1 MKFRYFVAAVAL
13 AFTGATTSQAQMVES
28 FENISGQIF
37 LGALGGA
44 NGNST
49 AGSVANRFATI
60 AENTESI
67 SGNVTIDLTGPTS
80 GEFATI
86 GTTVAGAL
94 NQSVIDLGENAIPVG
109 AIVDAT
115 SIAGSLGAMTGALNT
130 AEIAGNIGLTSGA
143 DLGGVGAI
151 STTVVGALNS
161 SGITVKF
168 TGP

>member
-13 AFTGATTSQAQMVES
+13 AFTGATTSQAQMVAS

-37 LGALGGA
+37 LGALGA

-49 AGSVANRFATI
+49 AGSVANRFATF

-67 SGNVTIDLTGPTS
+67 SGDVTIELTGPTS
-80 GEFATI
+80 GGFATI
-86 GTTVAGAL
+86 GTTAAGAL
-94 NQSVIDLGENAIPVG
+94 NQSVIDLGDNAIPVG
-109 AIVDAT
+109 AIESAT